1 MVAQVLVELKNKN
14 VDHTF
19 DYNIPL
25 EFLNDIQIGKRVL
38 VPFGHLTLE
47 GFVLNIENNS
57 NYDKLKSIIDVID
70 EEVILND
77 ELLSIG
83 NYISKKCLST
93 KIAAYQAMLPK
104 ALKAKA
110 GCLINKK
117 MVSLIKLKDLNY
129 IPKNSKQ
136 EVLINKLKEKDIR
149 KSELK
154 DYISSINT
162 LLKNN
167 ILEEIKIEE
176 YRLKDDCKL
185 VDKKNI
191 LNEEQSKVVN
201 EVISNNSFVPY
212 LLYGVTGSG
221 KTEVYM
227 NIIDNVLAKGKEAIV
242 LVPEISLT
250 PQLVNTF
257 KARFGNS
264 IAVLHSRLS
273 DGERYDEWRKIVR
286 KEVNIVIGARSAVF
300 APLTNIGVIIV
311 DEEHTP
317 TYKQDNNPRYYAI
330 DIALMRAKTHN
341 CPLVLGSATPSLESY
356 TRAKMGIYKLLTL
369 TKRVNN
375 NLPKVKLIDM
385 ASEIKKGNKI
395 ISQELKDKIKETLA
409 KDEQVILLLNRRGY
423 STTVTCHECGY
434 KVSCPN
440 CDIPLT
446 YHKNTNS
453 MKCHYCD
460 YTTCKPIT
468 CPECNSKDINQ
479 FGLGTEKLEEEISKM
494 FSNAKVIRMDIDT
507 TSKKGSHSK
516 IFEAF
521 RNKEYNILVGTQM
534 ISKGLDFED
543 VTLVGVINGDASLNI
558 PDFRSS
564 ERTFSLLNQVEGR
577 AGRGSK
583 IGTVIIQG
591 FNLNH
596 YSILKASKHDYLGF
610 YEEEMK
616 VRKALKYPPFYN
628 LAMINIISDKFEL
641 CNVESNKI
649 ATYLKNNVSDA
660 IILGPTSSI
669 IPKINNKF
677 YMQITIKYKY
687 SDNLYQALKFINGKY
702 IDKKV
707 RVEIDINP
715 IK

>member
-1 MVAQVLVELKNKN
+1 
-14 VDHTF
+14 
-19 DYNIPL
+19 
-25 EFLNDIQIGKRVL
+25 
-38 VPFGHLTLE
+38 
-47 GFVLNIENNS
+47 
-57 NYDKLKSIIDVID
+57 
-70 EEVILND
+70 
-77 ELLSIG
+77 
-83 NYISKKCLST
+83 
-93 KIAAYQAMLPK
+93 
-104 ALKAKA
+104 
-110 GCLINKK
+110 
-117 MVSLIKLKDLNY
+117 
-129 IPKNSKQ
+129 
-136 EVLINKLKEKDIR
+136 
-149 KSELK
+149 
-154 DYISSINT
+154 
-162 LLKNN
+162 
-167 ILEEIKIEE
+167 
-176 YRLKDDCKL
+176 
-185 VDKKNI
+185 
-191 LNEEQSKVVN
+191 
-201 EVISNNSFVPY
+201 
-212 LLYGVTGSG
+212 
-221 KTEVYM
+221 M
-227 NIIDNVLAKGKEAIV
+227 NIIDNVISFGKEAIV

-286 KEVNIVIGARSAVF
+286 KEVNIVIGARSAIF

-356 TRAKMGIYKLLTL
+356 TRASMGIYKLLTL

-395 ISQELKDKIKETLA
+395 ISQELKDRIEETLS

-434 KVSCPN
+434 KVTCPN

-446 YHKNTNS
+446 YHKKTNT

-468 CPECNSKDINQ
+468 CPECHSKDINQ
-479 FGLGTEKLEEEISKM
+479 FGLGTEKLEEEINKM

-507 TSKKGSHSK
+507 TSKKGSHTK
-516 IFEAF
+516 IFESF
-521 RNKEYNILVGTQM
+521 KNKEYNILVGTQM

-596 YSILKASKHDYLGF
+596 YSIIKASEHDYLGF

-628 LAMINIISDKFEL
+628 LAMINIISDNFEL
-641 CNVESNKI
+641 CNLESNKI
-649 ATYLKNNVSDA
+649 ATYLKSNVSDA
-660 IILGPTSSI
+660 IILGPTSAI
-669 IPKINNKF
+669 IPKINNKY
-677 YMQITIKYKY
+677 YMQITIKYKH

-702 IDKKV
+702 KDKKL